1 MIYSKKSI
9 QYHKKNKGKIAI
21 KVKTPLKN
29 AEDLALAYTPG
40 VGVVVKEINKS
51 KKESYE
57 LTNRGNMVAIVSDG
71 TAVLGLGNMGPEAAM
86 PVMEG
91 KSAIFKEFAN
101 IDAIPLCINTT
112 DTQEIIK
119 FCKNIEPSFG
129 GINLEDISAPRC
141 FEILKQLEKEL
152 SIPVFHDD
160 QDGTAIVVLSALINS
175 CKVLKRKIKNQKI
188 VINGA
193 GAAGIAIVKLLLAYG
208 IKNIIICD
216 SRGIIYNGRKKL
228 NSEKKEI
235 AKQTNNKNIKGELKD
250 AMLNS
255 DVFIGVSVGNILN
268 KKTIKTM
275 NKNSI
280 IFAMANPIPEIMPE
294 KALKAGVAI
303 IGTGRSDFPNQVNNA
318 LVFPGL
324 FRGILDKKIIKIT
337 QKIKI
342 KVSVALADIIKNPNK
357 SKILPEV
364 MDKRVAVK
372 IKKAISGLSPNT
384 KLS

>member
-1 MIYSKKSI
+1 MNYSKKSI
-9 QYHKKNKGKIAI
+9 QYHKKNKGKITI

-29 AEDLALAYTPG
+29 AEDLASAYTPG
-40 VGVVVKEINKS
+40 VGAVVKEINKS
-51 KKESYE
+51 KNKSYE

-101 IDAIPLCINTT
+101 VDAIPLCINTT

-175 CKVLKRKIKNQKI
+175 CKVLKRQIKNQQV

-193 GAAGIAIVKLLLAYG
+193 GAAGIAIAKLLLAYG

-216 SRGIIYNGRKKL
+216 SKGIIYKERKDL

-250 AMLNS
+250 AMIGA

-268 KKTIKTM
+268 EKIIKTM

-294 KALKAGVAI
+294 KALKAGATIV
-303 IGTGRSDFPNQVNNA
+303 GTGRSDIPNQINNA

-342 KVSVALADIIKNPNK
+342 KVSIALANMVKNPNK

-364 MDKRVAVK
+364 IDKRVAVE
-372 IKKAISGLSPNT
+372 IKKVIL
-384 KLS
+384 